1 MDHNGRCE
9 KYSKNYFSNFNEKLK
24 LVKNFFLEIT
34 DYDNWLLL
42 TPGPT
47 CTSNVGL
54 PGNAEGFHG
63 GEVRIE
69 LGSECQT
76 SDAVLRTMLLHA
88 AGLIPVCFVLQI

>member
-1 MDHNGRCE
+1 MEGTRKIPKIFFQNLM
-9 KYSKNYFSNFNEKLK
+9 KNCNILKTFFS
-24 LVKNFFLEIT
+24 EIT

-47 CTSNVGL
+47 CMSNVGL

-88 AGLIPVCFVLQI
+88 AGLIPVCLVLNFHEK

>member
-1 MDHNGRCE
+1 MEGTRNIP
-9 KYSKNYFSNFNEKLK
+9 KIIFQNLMKNCNNSEIFS
-24 LVKNFFLEIT
+24 EIT

-47 CTSNVGL
+47 CMSNVGL

-88 AGLIPVCFVLQI
+88 AGLIPVCFELKFNKK

>member
-1 MDHNGRCE
+1 M
-9 KYSKNYFSNFNEKLK
+9 
-24 LVKNFFLEIT
+24 
-34 DYDNWLLL
+34 
-42 TPGPT
+42 
-47 CTSNVGL
+47 SNVGL

-88 AGLIPVCFVLQI
+88 AGLIPVSFF

>member
-1 MDHNGRCE
+1 MEGARNIP
-9 KYSKNYFSNFNEKLK
+9 KIVFKNLIKNCNNLK
-24 LVKNFFLEIT
+24 KNSEIT

-47 CTSNVGL
+47 CMSNVGL

-88 AGLIPVCFVLQI
+88 AGLIPVCLVLNFHEK